1 MKKNSFLS
9 ITLFSVVGILFFLL
23 NYYTPLLHD
32 DLAYLYQFGSKAEVR
47 PTNLPVENLGD
58 VFRSQYYHYLDV
70 NGRFTSHFLLQL
82 LLLFG
87 KNIFNI
93 FNVLVFLGLIY
104 LVNLYSKNKENI
116 IFIYVFILVS
126 IWFLMPFFG
135 QTILWTTGAIN
146 YLWTSC
152 FVVLFIIIF
161 RKQKEQPIEN
171 PLKIALL
178 FLMSL
183 FIAWMNESVTFG
195 VAVALFI
202 YFLFN
207 FKNIKRSEFFMLLGF
222 GLGVLLIVF
231 SPGTFNRVGNEA
243 QIKFS
248 LKRKI
253 LDIIAILFLLKW
265 KLLISVVLLIFN
277 KLKKQNLFQIFR
289 DNFIIITAIVFNNI
303 LFLLIGNIEER
314 MIFGNSVFI
323 LVFNVYLLKNIL
335 KSNETKW
342 LGISSFFL
350 FLLFC
355 FGYYQAFSVVKKYNV
370 NHLFFENEIKISKN
384 GIVYFPNFENSRF
397 VNHTLSGNSDF
408 RNYHNRVR
416 AFYYHVPEVNV
427 LQEDLFKNIFP
438 INNIFTK
445 EYQIKNWEKPVYYFK
460 NILLF
465 EMPQDFNYQHRID
478 AELMLGNE
486 NKKVKVDFIKLNGKN
501 YTAFINIS
509 ENEKT
514 LLNRIVIQDNHQIL
528 LKLQKA
534 KN

>member
-1 MKKNSFLS
+1 MKKNNLIIFA
-9 ITLFSVVGILFFLL
+9 LFSIVGILFFLL
-23 NYYTPLLHD
+23 NYFTPLLHD
-32 DLAYLYQFGSKAEVR
+32 DLAYLYQFGPKAEVR
-47 PTNLPVENLGD
+47 PSNLPVQNFSD
-58 VFRSQYYHYLDV
+58 VIRSQYYHYLDV

-104 LVNLYSKNKENI
+104 FVNIYSKNRENTF
-116 IFIYVFILVS
+116 FIYLFTIVS

-152 FVVLFIIIF
+152 FVVLFIIVF
-161 RKQKEQPIEN
+161 RRQKHHPIKE
-171 PLKIALL
+171 PLKIVLL
-178 FLMSL
+178 FFMSL
-183 FIAWMNESVTFG
+183 FIAWMNESITFG
-195 VAVALFI
+195 VAVALFF

-207 FKNIKRSEFFMLLGF
+207 FKTLQRSEFFMLLGF
-222 GLGVLLIVF
+222 GLGVLLIIF

-243 QIKFS
+243 QIEFS

-265 KLLISVVLLIFN
+265 NLIISGVLLFFN
-277 KLKKQNLFQIFR
+277 VFKKYKLNQIFR
-289 DNFIIITAIVFNNI
+289 DNFIIIIAIIFNSI

-314 MIFGNSVFI
+314 MVFGNSVFI
-323 LVFNVYLLKNIL
+323 LVFNVYLLKNLL
-335 KSNETKW
+335 KFIEIKW
-342 LGISSFFL
+342 LKISSFFL
-350 FLLFC
+350 LILFC
-355 FGYYQAFSVVKKYNV
+355 FGYYQAFTIVKNYNGK
-370 NHLFFENEIKISKN
+370 HSFFENEIKNNKK

-397 VNHTLSGNSDF
+397 VNNTLSGNSDF

-427 LQEDLFKNIFP
+427 LQETIYKNIFP
-438 INNIFTK
+438 INNVFTK
-445 EYQIKNWEKPVYYFK
+445 EHQLKNWEKLVYYFH
-460 NILLF
+460 NTLFF
-465 EMPQDFNYQHRID
+465 EMPQDFNYQHRLD
-478 AELMLGNE
+478 AELLLGNE
-486 NKKVKVDFIKLNGKN
+486 NRKVKVDFIRLNGKN

-509 ENEKT
+509 EKEKT
-514 LLNRIVIQDNHQIL
+514 LLNKIMIKENHQML
-528 LKLQKA
+528 LNLQKS